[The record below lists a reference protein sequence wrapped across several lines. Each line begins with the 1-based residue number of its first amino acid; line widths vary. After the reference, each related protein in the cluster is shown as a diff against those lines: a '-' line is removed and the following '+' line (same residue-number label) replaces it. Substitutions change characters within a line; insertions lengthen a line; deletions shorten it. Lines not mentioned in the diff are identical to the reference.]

1 MRLEVK
7 DPDALV
13 LENHREI
20 ANSSAADSPLNV
32 YAYKRP

>member
-20 ANSSAADSPLNV
+20 ANSSADSPLNV
-32 YAYKRP
+32 HAYKRP